1 MPKKGF
7 HHSEETKRKQSLA
20 SSGRKHSKQ
29 TKRKISESNRTRKIS
44 DETRRKKSESMK
56 RFYAAGGKHP
66 GKGTKRSEE
75 TRKRQSRVA
84 KKRFSDPTKHPMYGK
99 KQSKESRKKNSES
112 QKKLH
117 ASGYQSPFKGKKHTK
132 KAIAKMRAS
141 HKGAK
146 SWTEGKHL
154 SEETKRKISQSVKG
168 FKHTEKAKKKMKK
181 AQREIRARP
190 NYVHPLLGKKDSKET
205 KRKKSL
211 AVKTRYADDITKH
224 PMLGKTHRKSTKKK
238 MQIARANSVFPRND
252 TKIEKILQELCDSVG
267 IKYQKHKSFNLGF
280 QYHQTDLFI
289 EPNIC
294 IEADGDYWHAHP
306 DYKSDK
312 IIHYAHKNRKQLTAI
327 DIRRKDKRITRA
339 MEKQGLQVMRF
350 WGRDIID
357 NPDECLQKIIG
368 VLNLN

>member
-1 MPKKGF
+1 MVKKGF
-7 HHSEETKRKQSLA
+7 KHSEKSKEKIRQSGIGRKLSREHRKKISESNRRRLVSDETRKKQSQRMKEFYAKGGKHPSIGKKHSEETKRKL
-20 SSGRKHSKQ
+20 
-29 TKRKISESNRTRKIS
+29 
-44 DETRRKKSESMK
+44 
-56 RFYAAGGKHP
+56 
-66 GKGTKRSEE
+66 
-75 TRKRQSRVA
+75 SRIA
-84 KKRFSDPTKHPMYGK
+84 KKRLSDPTKHPMYGK

-112 QKKLH
+112 QKKMH

-132 KAIAKMRAS
+132 KSLAKMRVS

-168 FKHTEKAKKKMKK
+168 YKHTDKAKKKMKK

-190 NYVHPLLGKKDSKET
+190 DYIHPRLGKKDSEKT
-205 KRKKSL
+205 KTKKSL

-238 MQIARANSVFPRND
+238 MQIARANTVFPRND
-252 TKIEKILQELCDSVG
+252 TKIEKILQELCDSAG

-306 DYKSDK
+306 DYKPDK
-312 IIHYAHKNRKQLTAI
+312 IIHYAHKNRKQLTAK
-327 DIRRKDKRITRA
+327 DVRRKDKRITRA
-339 MEKQGLQVMRF
+339 MEKQDLQVMRF
-350 WGRDIID
+350 WGRDIIN
-357 NPDECLQKIIG
+357 NPEKCLQKILKKIQKR
-368 VLNLN
+368 